1 MARIFVALYNFCKVQ
16 DDGTSMPP
24 FFESFLDG
32 LKRAGN
38 QVLCFQTKK
47 VTNRGFNKPIPQ
59 ELLSRVK
66 GFDPELCI
74 LFNNNF
80 WDISDVVECPIV
92 IYDVD
97 SPIEYQ
103 MKDNLKKKVGRY
115 HFVVNQT
122 ASFDLLHKIFG
133 ISPKQYVLIPFF
145 SEVRAD
151 SSAEKKR
158 NIGFV
163 GANWIWKG
171 SNFFTQFMRTHPT
184 HEDIVKAQKV
194 IERFVQY
201 PFKPSHEIYQE
212 LGLHP
217 HYRMN
222 LGDLRRASFEIS
234 GYRRLRYL
242 SAVADLGLEIHG
254 NNYWTIDAMNYFPEV
269 LACFNSDPLWTLKDN
284 QDFYNSSRI
293 ALNTNH
299 IQAQNGFSF
308 RVCDILASDACL
320 VSEKKEDI
328 NLLFPGVGI
337 PEFESPAEAREKCL
351 MILNNES
358 MRQDIVAAAHEA
370 IDKNFR
376 FANVLE
382 KLEQFMG
389 MTLHS
394 SEVGELEILPPWND
408 GEAKNVTI
416 TPAQKAYYD
425 ILGKHLGY
433 DPYHLFPKKVI
444 QIGKIPV
451 CKILQTTPE
460 RKEVFIGPI
469 PVISSKTAK
478 GSVTIRLL
486 AAEKCARLIK
496 KAAKRLRLTSAVGP
510 RNLLMRA
517 KKSLRIRQM
526 RQKIKAGV
534 PLRIVL
540 FVSRTSCW
548 VFEDLYQLLKNSGVF
563 EPVVVVKP
571 FMSRGMQHMKECMRS
586 TLSELTARGYH
597 PIAGYDETTD
607 TFLDVRQAIDPDIV
621 FYTKYWKPHFHKY
634 FYIDRFR
641 DRLCFL
647 TDYGYNVS
655 NHTAAMNFELQNE
668 VDAYFY
674 FSEKQISDIQAAMD
688 NHGKNIVVTG
698 SMKIA
703 KLFDPGYTPVDVW
716 KSQKT
721 RKKRIIWAPH
731 HEDKTGM
738 DMYQYDAFYD
748 LYDMMF
754 EIAEQYKDRV
764 QFAFKPHPLL
774 KTKLDKYWGTE
785 LREKYYA
792 RWANLENAQLEEGEF
807 IDLFLTSDAMIL
819 DSISFIA
826 EYTATKKPA
835 LFTIGSH
842 SRTLFNTLG
851 KDLFNMMYHAYAKE
865 NMRKSICTFIEDVVI
880 DGKDIYA
887 VQRSAYVDAYLAP
900 PYHQTAAENVY
911 QGIMKCIEGQ

>member
-24 FFESFLDG
+24 FFESFLEG

-47 VTNRGFNKPIPQ
+47 VTNRGFNKPIPP

-80 WDISDVVECPIV
+80 WDISDVVDCPIV

-103 MKDNLKKKVGRY
+103 LKDNLKKKVDRY

-122 ASFDLLHKIFG
+122 ASFDLLHEMFG
-133 ISPKQYVLIPFF
+133 ISEKRHILIPFF
-145 SEVRAD
+145 SEVQAD

-171 SNFFTQFMRTHPT
+171 SNFFTQFMRARPT
-184 HEDIVKAQKV
+184 HEDIVKAQMV
-194 IERFVQY
+194 IEHFTQY

-269 LACFNSDPLWTLKDN
+269 LACFNGDPLWTLKDN
-284 QDFYNSSRI
+284 QDFYNSSLI

-308 RVCDILASDACL
+308 RVCDILASSACL
-320 VSEKKEDI
+320 VSEKRKD
-328 NLLFPGVGI
+328 LSMLFPDVGI

-351 MILNNES
+351 LILKNES
-358 MRQDIVAAAHEA
+358 MRQDIVAAAHEV
-370 IDKNFR
+370 IDSNFR
-376 FANVLE
+376 FANVLD

-389 MTLHS
+389 MALHT
-394 SEVGELEILPPWND
+394 SETGHLEILPPWND
-408 GEAKNVTI
+408 GEAKNEIVTP
-416 TPAQKAYYD
+416 TQKKYYD
-425 ILGKHLGY
+425 IMGKHLGY
-433 DPYHLFPKKVI
+433 DPYRLFPKKEIRV
-444 QIGKIPV
+444 GRIPV

-460 RKEVFIGPI
+460 RKEVYMGPI
-469 PVISSKTAK
+469 PIISCKTEK
-478 GSVTIRLL
+478 GRMTVKLL
-486 AAEKCARLIK
+486 AAEKCARVLRK
-496 KAAKRLRLTSAVGP
+496 TSKRLNLSGFVGSKNPLT
-510 RNLLMRA
+510 LA
-517 KKSLRIRQM
+517 KKNLRIRQI
-526 RQKIKAGV
+526 RQKIQEGEPVK
-534 PLRIVL
+534 IVL

-548 VFEDLYQLLKNSGVF
+548 VFEDLYRLLKASGVF
-563 EPVVVVKP
+563 KPIVVVKP
-571 FMSRGMQHMKECMRS
+571 FMSRGMKYMKECMRS
-586 TLSELTARGYH
+586 TMADLAAQGYE
-597 PIAGYDETTD
+597 PVAGYDERTD
-607 TFLDVRQAIDPDIV
+607 TFLDVRHKIDPDMV
-621 FYTKYWKPHFHKY
+621 FYTKFWKPHFHKY

-641 DRLCFL
+641 DRPCFL

-674 FSEKQISDIQAAMD
+674 FSEKQIPDIRAAMN

-716 KSQKT
+716 KPQET

-731 HEDKTGM
+731 HEDKTSM

-748 LYDMMF
+748 LYNVMF
-754 EIAEQYKDRV
+754 DIAEKYKDQV

-774 KTKLDKYWGTE
+774 KTKLDRYWGTE
-785 LREKYYA
+785 LREEYYA
-792 RWANLENAQLEEGEF
+792 RWANLENGQLEEGEF

-835 LFTIGSH
+835 LFTVGSH

-851 KDLFNMMYHAYAKE
+851 EELFNMMYHAYAKE
-865 NMRKSICTFIEDVVI
+865 NMLKSICAFIEDVVI
-880 DGKDIYA
+880 GGKDIYA
-887 VQRSAYVDAYLAP
+887 EKRAAYVDAYLAP
-900 PYHQTAAENVY
+900 PNHQTAAENVY
-911 QGIMKCIEGQ
+911 QGIMDCIKEQ